1 MCKLNRKA
9 DDLLSLA
16 LTNPN
21 PPAWACE
28 LVVARR
34 QEYANEFWQH
44 QTRLRAR
51 QVIPRVS
58 PFSAFIAASNEVH
71 CG

>member
-1 MCKLNRKA
+1 MCKLSRKA
-9 DDLLSLA
+9 NDLLSLA

-34 QEYANEFWQH
+34 NEYANEFWQH

-51 QVIPRVS
+51 QVIPRVQ